1 MENAKTFSYKLL
13 NYIIMTIHRT
23 FLNYREEGPRKEVNT
38 LPSETQPDM
47 TMSLQQLLE
56 RHTKGYD
63 VPLFEGTYQDE
74 FDEYIPD
81 PKSVDQ
87 TVLLDLAES
96 NSKHIK
102 ELQDKAQK
110 AAKSK
115 VVVQS
120 APSED
125 ENPTTPAAGDSTKSP

>member
-1 MENAKTFSYKLL
+1 
-13 NYIIMTIHRT
+13 MTIHRT
-23 FLNYREEGPRKEVNT
+23 FLNYREEGPQKEVNT

-63 VPLFEGTYQDE
+63 VPLFEGTFQDE
-74 FDEYIPD
+74 LDEYIPD

-87 TVLLDLAES
+87 TVLLDLAEA
-96 NSKHIK
+96 NSKYIK
-102 ELQDKAQK
+102 QLQDKAQK
-110 AAKSK
+110 APKTK
-115 VVVQS
+115 VVVET
-120 APSED
+120 APSEV